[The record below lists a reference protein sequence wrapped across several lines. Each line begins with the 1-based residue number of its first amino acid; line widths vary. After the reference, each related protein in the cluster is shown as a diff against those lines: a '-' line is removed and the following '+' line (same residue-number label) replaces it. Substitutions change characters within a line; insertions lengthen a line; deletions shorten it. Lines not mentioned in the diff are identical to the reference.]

1 MIVDDQPFNLMTLK
15 EIMKAKF
22 GLANEIDQ
30 ATNGQEALD
39 LVKADTQKNKAQ
51 CMNYSSYKLII
62 MDCQMPIMDGYE
74 ATR

>member
-15 EIMKAKF
+15 EIMKSKF

-39 LVKADTQKNKAQ
+39 LIKTDA
-51 CMNYSSYKLII
+51 
-62 MDCQMPIMDGYE
+62 
-74 ATR
+74 